1 LQIVWGRWESL
12 PGTFEV
18 DNEACVKMEKKKKCR
33 EEKLWISIAGQEG
46 ERQLM

>member
-1 LQIVWGRWESL
+1 LQIVWGEVESL
-12 PGTFEV
+12 SRSFGV